1 MKKIFTKETK
11 IGILAILALFI
22 LFFGIN
28 YLKGMN
34 IFKPANYYYASY
46 TDINGLA
53 LSAPVTVNGYKVGV
67 VRAIDYEY
75 DNPGHIRVELS
86 LNRQLR
92 VPSGSRAVIETDMLG
107 TASIVLYMAPANG
120 QHHVVGDHLIGETH
134 KGLMQDLA
142 TGILPNVSSIMTK
155 VDSLITALN
164 VIASNPALNASV
176 TRLDAITASL
186 ERTLASVNSAVNR
199 LPATMNSVQ
208 ATAGNLSAIS
218 ANLDSLS
225 LQLRALPI
233 ESTMRNVEGTS
244 KNLLTLTSRLND
256 PNSSLGLLMNDRAFY
271 DNVNSSVAHLD
282 SLFVDIKR
290 NPKRYISIKL
300 L

>member
-1 MKKIFTKETK
+1 MKKIFTRETK
-11 IGILAILALFI
+11 IGLLAIIALLV

-34 IFKPANYYYASY
+34 IFKPANYYYVSY
-46 TDINGLA
+46 TDVNGLA
-53 LSAPVTVNGYKVGV
+53 LSAPVTVNGYKVGI
-67 VRAIDYEY
+67 VRSIDYEY

-92 VPSGSRAVIETDMLG
+92 VPTGSKAIIETDMLG
-107 TASIVLYMAPANG
+107 TASIVLHMAPG
-120 QHHVVGDHLIGETH
+120 DGRHDVGDHLVGETH
-134 KGLMQDLA
+134 KGIMQDLS
-142 TGILPNVSSIMTK
+142 TGIMPNVTSIMTK
-155 VDSLITALN
+155 VDSLVSALN

-176 TRLDAITASL
+176 SRLDDITASL

-208 ATAGNLSAIS
+208 ATAGNLNAIS
-218 ANLDSLS
+218 ANLDTLS
-225 LQLRALPI
+225 TQLRALPI

-244 KNLLTLTSRLND
+244 QNLLTLTGKLND
-256 PNSSLGLLMNDRAFY
+256 PNSSLGLMMNDRKLY
-271 DNVNSSVAHLD
+271 DNINSSVSDLD